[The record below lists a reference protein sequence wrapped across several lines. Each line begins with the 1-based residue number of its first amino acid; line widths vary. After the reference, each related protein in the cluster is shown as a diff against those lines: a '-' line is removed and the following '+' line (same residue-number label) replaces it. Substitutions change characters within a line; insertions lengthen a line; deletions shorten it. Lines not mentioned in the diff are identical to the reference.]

1 MSKFVTDQGAG
12 KNFRVTHT
20 SDAVPKL
27 PPEGGPLGAV
37 SGYYTH
43 ISPEYWISDGVGMIT
58 ENIKVLEGLS
68 NNEGN
73 TGTGQMKFNI
83 VAHVQYFQTN
93 MYYCVLPLGDYFGYA
108 AGTKFVDQGM
118 SYPIDYPIDVING
131 PRDPW
136 NLNI

>member
-1 MSKFVTDQGAG
+1 MSKFVTEQGMG

-27 PPEGGPLGAV
+27 PPEGGPLGAL
-37 SGYYTH
+37 SGYYKH
-43 ISPEYWISDGVGMIT
+43 ISPEYWISDGVGMIK

-68 NNEGN
+68 NNDGN
-73 TGTGQMKFNI
+73 TGTGQLKFNI

-108 AGTKFVDQGM
+108 AGTKYVDKT
-118 SYPIDYPIDVING
+118 IDYPIDIITG

-136 NLNI
+136 NIHT